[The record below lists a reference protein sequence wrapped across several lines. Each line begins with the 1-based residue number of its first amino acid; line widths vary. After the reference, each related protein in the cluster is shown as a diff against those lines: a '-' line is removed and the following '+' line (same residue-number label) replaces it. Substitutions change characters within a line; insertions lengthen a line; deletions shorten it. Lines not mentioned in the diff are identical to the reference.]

1 MISKIEK
8 CNREISRLK
17 DELRKPITPERR
29 RDIMAA
35 IRHLDEERR
44 SLARWRT

>member
-8 CNREISRLK
+8 CNREIQRLK

-29 RDIMAA
+29 RDIRAA
-35 IRHLDEERR
+35 IRHLGDERR
-44 SLARWRT
+44 SLAHWRS